1 MSSHSSIEWTEVTWN
16 PVTGC
21 AEVNDGCKRCY
32 AEWMAGRLRAMGV
45 EKYRRGFEVAVHEN
59 ALKEP
64 LEWKRPRL
72 VFVNSMSD
80 LFHEAVSAEFVE
92 SVFDVM
98 NRAQGIG
105 AGRETHGG
113 GLGEGH
119 TGRLRGER
127 GSLSLQAALRPG
139 EAEIELRVQAMTM
152 LMRAVLAFVMLPDG
166 RSLPTGRRT
175 VEFNPRDFFSCRG
188 V

>member
-1 MSSHSSIEWTEVTWN
+1 MSSHSSIEWTEVAWN

-21 AEVNDGCKRCY
+21 AKISDGCKHCY
-32 AEWMAGRLRAMGV
+32 AERMAGRLRAMGV

-64 LEWKRPRL
+64 LGWKRPRL

-98 NRAQGIG
+98 NRAREIG

-113 GLGEGH
+113 RLDKGH

-127 GSLSLQAALRPG
+127 SSLSLQAANGGVATRRSG
-139 EAEIELRVQAMTM
+139 NRVACSGHDHVD
-152 LMRAVLAFVMLPDG
+152 A
-166 RSLPTGRRT
+166 
-175 VEFNPRDFFSCRG
+175 RG
-188 V
+188 FGFRHVA